1 MGLKMITLDE
11 ADHLLDL
18 GFPKYI
24 EKIVDALPR
33 KRHSLLFSATIQ
45 NDVRQSWLVA
55 PRGKIFQVMYHLKEY
70 ILQKSEYRVMVFCTT
85 GTVTSLFQNRE
96 NGPGRHSSENT
107 TYMVLEEPVGKGKM
121 VKAFRCF
128 SHGKRVLPQ

>member
-55 PRGKIFQVMYHLKEY
+55 PRVKIGRTGQVGIPYNGEHYIHGIGRTGGEGKNGEGIPLLLPWEEY
-70 ILQKSEYRVMVFCTT
+70 FLNEIKDLPIEKLPLLRRFS
-85 GTVTSLFQNRE
+85 
-96 NGPGRHSSENT
+96 PGLDSS
-107 TYMVLEEPVGKGKM
+107 
-121 VKAFRCF
+121 
-128 SHGKRVLPQ
+128 